1 MMINEVHMMG
11 FAFNQCQLITCISK
25 SGGDVVVLVQ
35 VDGRLEV
42 VVLAEAGASAV
53 LGPLVLPEAGA
64 ISRGAG

>member
-1 MMINEVHMMG
+1 MINEVHMMG
-11 FAFNQCQLITCISK
+11 FCFQLVPITCISK

-64 ISRGAG
+64 ICRGAG